1 MNKPKWNCKKSKI
14 LETNILKLSENWGE
28 KNLWNM
34 KVMILS
40 VLTGMFGMVQR
51 VLQEDWNYLISE
63 EKLMPSR
70 LLKSL
75 KILRSMT
82 YWDLLP
88 LDR

>member
-14 LETNILKLSENWGE
+14 LATNIVTLSENWK

-40 VLTGMFGMVQR
+40 VLTGMFGMIQR

-70 LLKSL
+70 
-75 KILRSMT
+75 
-82 YWDLLP
+82 
-88 LDR
+88 